1 MPLAGLFV
9 KQVSESGCNGG
20 TGAAGG
26 PESALAK
33 TAIPATVV
41 PVFHA
46 AEREYGV
53 PWNVLAGIN
62 KVETDFGR
70 LEATGVTSGEN
81 FAGAG
86 GPMQFLAG
94 TWASYGVDGNRDGR
108 VSRYDPRDAIPAAA
122 RYLHA
127 SGAPGDWQRALFAY
141 NHAGW
146 YVAHVAQRA
155 APSRAAAH
163 ADTDGRSGGA
173 SDRRVAETGTPSLP
187 TRPPGPIAQTRADHQ
202 ARP

>member
-1 MPLAGLFV
+1 MLLAGLFV
-9 KQVSESGCNGG
+9 KQASESGCNGG

-33 TAIPATVV
+33 TEIPATVV
-41 PVFHA
+41 PVLHA

-70 LEATGVTSGEN
+70 LEAPGVTSGEN

-94 TWASYGVDGNRDGR
+94 TWASYGVDGDGDGV
-108 VSRYDPRDAIPAAA
+108 VSRYDARDAIPAAA

-127 SGAPGDWQRALFAY
+127 SGAPADWRAAVFAY
-141 NHAGW
+141 NHPGRCG
-146 YVAHVAQRA
+146 AHVAPPAPAPPA
-155 APSRAAAH
+155 A
-163 ADTDGRSGGA
+163 
-173 SDRRVAETGTPSLP
+173 
-187 TRPPGPIAQTRADHQ
+187 
-202 ARP
+202 

>member
-1 MPLAGLFV
+1 MLLAGLFV

-53 PWNVLAGIN
+53 PWNVLAAIN

-70 LEATGVTSGEN
+70 LEAPGVTSGEN

-94 TWASYGVDGNRDGR
+94 TWASYGVDGNHDGR
-108 VSRYDPRDAIPAAA
+108 KDRYDPEDAIPGAAK
-122 RYLHA
+122 YLKA
-127 SGAPGDWQRALFAY
+127 SGAPGDWRRALFAY
-141 NHAGW
+141 NHATW
-146 YVAHVAQRA
+146 YV
-155 APSRAAAH
+155 
-163 ADTDGRSGGA
+163 DD
-173 SDRRVAETGTPSLP
+173 VAE
-187 TRPPGPIAQTRADHQ
+187 RADRYRG
-202 ARP
+202 A